1 MHSNDSGPP
10 LTMTAAGIA
19 DHAAA
24 AQLNM
29 DISQASPLH
38 SASLDALVLDN
49 ATSAGG
55 QKDHEKIS
63 AQTSTE
69 LDHPAEG
76 RVSGH
81 ALLVEAIR
89 RRALHLLRSVSPS
102 DASPMSSTHHHSTT
116 DNDDDV
122 EAEAA
127 GFTVRYGSVMPFSV
141 LKNSLPSITSGRVH
155 CRVDRVSLTVPVEI
169 SVNHRHSFQHHL
181 THSCEIA
188 NNSTQSPVRRSLID
202 KLSSRDR
209 IERKFAWPTECPN
222 EHWVGECSIVEAKEV
237 EQRVQQAFGMDI
249 STFLERAQ
257 TNTSRPRGWGDGA
270 NYALSMSEQD
280 VTKALEVMYKGGKN
294 IVRCVLMR
302 EDTAAQTG

>member
-1 MHSNDSGPP
+1 
-10 LTMTAAGIA
+10 MTAAGIA

-24 AQLNM
+24 AQRNM

-38 SASLDALVLDN
+38 SASLDALVLDT

-55 QKDHEKIS
+55 QKDNEKIS
-63 AQTSTE
+63 AQTPTE

-102 DASPMSSTHHHSTT
+102 DASHMSSTHQHSTT

-127 GFTVRYGSVMPFSV
+127 GYKIRYGSVMPFSV
-141 LKNSLPSITSGRVH
+141 LQNSLPFITSGRVH

-169 SVNHRHSFQHHL
+169 SVNHHHSLQHHP
-181 THSCEIA
+181 THSCKIA
-188 NNSTQSPVRRSLID
+188 TESTQSPIKRSLMD
-202 KLSSRDR
+202 KLSSRDP
-209 IERKFAWPTECPN
+209 IERKFGWPAERPN
-222 EHWVGECSIVEAKEV
+222 EHWVGECSVVEAKDV
-237 EQRVQQAFGMDI
+237 EHRVQQAFGMDM

-257 TNTSRPRGWGDGA
+257 TNTSRARGWGDGA
-270 NYALSMSEQD
+270 NYAFSMSEQD
-280 VTKALEVMYKGGKN
+280 ISKALEVTYKGGKN
-294 IVRCVLMR
+294 IVRCVLTR
-302 EDTAAQTG
+302 EDTAAQAE